1 MHDVG
6 SPPAAGL
13 RQTLDDAAMS
23 RFQWTAIA
31 VIVGLNALDGF
42 DVLAITF
49 AAPGIARAWG
59 TSYTGIGGAI
69 AAGLVG
75 MSVGSITL
83 PTAADRIG
91 RRPTIMVCLGLMA
104 LGTFLSA
111 TATNL
116 AWLAAWRV
124 LTGIGIGGM
133 VPSINAMI
141 GEFSNKKN
149 RSLAVALMAVGFS
162 IGGALG
168 GVASAVLLAH
178 FEWQAV
184 FVFGGCV
191 CVLFMVLTLALVPES
206 IDSLITGS
214 KPGALARV
222 NAVLRRMG
230 QDAVAVL
237 PPPASI
243 YRMPL
248 VDICRKPVLFTTV
261 AMTCAFLMHI
271 TTFYFVMSWIPQLVR
286 DMGWTSSMGASV
298 SAIASIGGVIAS
310 VLFGVRAR
318 TIGIQRLTVWVMAAS
333 AVATVL
339 FGMALVSLP
348 VFVGAAF
355 VAGGLVSAS
364 VGGLYALVAQAFPT
378 GLRATAGGFVIGVGR
393 IGGVAAPL
401 ISGYLFSRGHDRAMV
416 ATVMAI
422 GSAVAAIAVASIGW
436 RRPSPPGQSSAKAAF
451 ANAGPAA

>member
-1 MHDVG
+1 M
-6 SPPAAGL
+6 
-13 RQTLDDAAMS
+13 LDGATMS
-23 RFQWTAIA
+23 RFQWIAIA

-59 TSYTGIGGAI
+59 ISYAGLGGAI

-75 MSVGSITL
+75 MSIGSITL

-91 RRPTIMVCLGLMA
+91 RRPTILVCLGLMA

-116 AWLAAWRV
+116 AFLAGWRM

-149 RSLAVALMAVGFS
+149 RSLAVGLMAVGFS

-168 GVASAVLLAH
+168 GLAPAVLLTQ
-178 FEWQAV
+178 FNWQAV

-191 CVLFMVLTLALVPES
+191 CMLFMMLTLVFVPES

-214 KPGALARV
+214 RAGALGQV

-230 QDAVAVL
+230 QKPVAVL
-237 PPPASI
+237 PPPESMH
-243 YRMPL
+243 RMPL
-248 VDICRKPVLFTTV
+248 VDICRKPVLFTTI

-310 VLFGVRAR
+310 VLFGMR
-318 TIGIQRLTVWVMAAS
+318 TRTTDVQRLTVWVMAAS

-348 VFVGAAF
+348 LFVAAAF
-355 VAGGLVSAS
+355 VAGGLLSAS
-364 VGGLYALVAQAFPT
+364 IAGLYALVAQAFPT

-401 ISGYLFSRGHDRAMV
+401 MSGYLFSRGHDRAMV
-416 ATVMAI
+416 AALMAI
-422 GSAVAAIAVASIGW
+422 GSAIAAIAVASIGW
-436 RRPSPPGQSSAKAAF
+436 RRPSPLDRSGGTTAF
-451 ANAGPAA
+451 VNAGPAA